1 MSAARR
7 GGDRLVRTYVVTGGR
22 SHASR
27 NHFDHVTLVSLSG
40 AAAHLGRAQL
50 TPEHVRILEVLAG
63 SAQSVAELAALL
75 SLPLSVMRILL
86 ADLMDSG
93 HISTGP
99 RSTQSPETDRR
110 TLLEDVLAGLRRL

>member
-1 MSAARR
+1 M
-7 GGDRLVRTYVVTGGR
+7 RTYVVTGGR

-50 TPEHVRILEVLAG
+50 TPEPAEILETLARG
-63 SAQSVAELAALL
+63 AQSVAELAALL
-75 SLPLSVMRILL
+75 RLPVSVVRILL

-93 HISTGP
+93 HIITGP
-99 RSTQSPETDRR
+99 RITDAPDHDRR

>member
-1 MSAARR
+1 MSAARH

-22 SHASR
+22 SRASR
-27 NHFDHVTLVSLSG
+27 NHFDHVTLVSLSDT
-40 AAAHLGRAQL
+40 AAQLGRAQL
-50 TPEHVRILEVLAG
+50 APEHTEILQALARG
-63 SAQSVAELAALL
+63 AQSVAELAALL
-75 SLPLSVMRILL
+75 RLPVSVVRILL

-99 RSTQSPETDRR
+99 RITKTPETDRR

>member
-1 MSAARR
+1 MSAARY

-27 NHFDHVTLVSLSG
+27 NHFDHITLVSLSE
-40 AAAHLGRAQL
+40 AAGHLGTARL
-50 TPEHVRILEVLAG
+50 TPEHVEILETLARG
-63 SAQSVAELAALL
+63 AQSVAELAALL
-75 SLPLSVMRILL
+75 RLPLSVVRILL

-93 HISTGP
+93 HITTG
-99 RSTQSPETDRR
+99 RRITESPEHDRR